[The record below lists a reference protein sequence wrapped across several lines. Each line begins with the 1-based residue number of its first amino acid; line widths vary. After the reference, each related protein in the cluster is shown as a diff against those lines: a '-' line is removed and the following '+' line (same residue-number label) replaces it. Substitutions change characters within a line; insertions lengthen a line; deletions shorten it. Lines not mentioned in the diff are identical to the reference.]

1 VVMLAAVA
9 SAADYYRR
17 FVVLTNA
24 RVTDVNIA
32 RERKAG

>member
-1 VVMLAAVA
+1 VISAV
-9 SAADYYRR
+9 DYYRR

-24 RVTDVNIA
+24 KVTDVNIA